1 MRQLR
6 PQRPVRLRVGS
17 WECSCNTYMIL
28 FLRSPKLVGTWV
40 PASVLLEPQSNP
52 GLGPKGSRQGAE
64 RRAGF
69 FGPDGLVQ
77 KMAFEGSPDG
87 FLEEFSRVTTWER
100 HSRQREQHMR
110 SQGGR
115 RVLAGKGKQPGDCG
129 SGGCGQ
135 E

>member
-1 MRQLR
+1 MIISLLSPSVPDEAIEAPEASQA
-6 PQRPVRLRVGS
+6 PGWVR
-17 WECSCNTYMIL
+17 ECSCNTYMV
-28 FLRSPKLVGTWV
+28 FSLRSLKLVGTGV
-40 PASVLLEPQSNP
+40 PASVLLEPQNNP
-52 GLGPKGSRQGAE
+52 GLGPKGSPQGAE

-87 FLEEFSRVTTWER
+87 FLEEFSRVTTWEG
-100 HSRQREQHMR
+100 HFRQREQHMQ

-115 RVLAGKGKQPGDCG
+115 RVLAGKG
-129 SGGCGQ
+129 